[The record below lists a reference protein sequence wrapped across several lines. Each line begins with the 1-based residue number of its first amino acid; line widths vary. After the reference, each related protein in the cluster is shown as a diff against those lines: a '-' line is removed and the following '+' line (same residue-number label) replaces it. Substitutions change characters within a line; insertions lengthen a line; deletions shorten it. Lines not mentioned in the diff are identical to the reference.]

1 MKKIQKI
8 VASLVL
14 GISLF
19 GSVNLSFAQT
29 TILPKA
35 PDGDI
40 DCVKVINDFN
50 EIGNTS
56 STSTGSDGTIT
67 TKSIATSMDGV
78 LGCAVKTGRVSLAM
92 VPFFIRYISNYILG
106 LISLIALLFVVIGGF
121 LYTTGGLTPDKKDRG
136 KTFISNALIGMAMAF
151 LAWTIVNVILS
162 AITG

>member
-1 MKKIQKI
+1 MKKIKKI
-8 VASLVL
+8 VL
-14 GISLF
+14 GIFLAGGVF
-19 GSVNLSFAQT
+19 LNANLSLAQT

-56 STSTGSDGTIT
+56 STTTGTDGTIT
-67 TKSIATSMDGV
+67 TKSISTSIDGV
-78 LGCAVKTGRVSLAM
+78 LGCAVKTGRVSLVM